1 MNTSTLPKPRWTK
14 EEDDILRE
22 CYRTG
27 GGLLCAK
34 VLDRSTDSIR
44 ARAFVLG
51 LKAPRSSSE
60 KAILCT
66 KANP

>member
-1 MNTSTLPKPRWTK
+1 MNTSTLPKHRWTT

-22 CYRTG
+22 CYRSG

-44 ARAFVLG
+44 SRAFVLG
-51 LKAPRSSSE
+51 LKAPRSAFE
-60 KAILCT
+60 KDILCT